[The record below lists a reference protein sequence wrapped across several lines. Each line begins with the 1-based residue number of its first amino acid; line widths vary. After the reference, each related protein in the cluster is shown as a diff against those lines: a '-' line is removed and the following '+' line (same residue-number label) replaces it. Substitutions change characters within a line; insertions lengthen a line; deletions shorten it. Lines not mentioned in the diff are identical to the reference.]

1 MENILLK
8 YEISPARY
16 HGGKLNEVD
25 CRELIYKAVMIFEEV
40 EELLLSIDH
49 PQRCSSHTIRQR
61 CKVYCDTLITL
72 DLISSKIRIKQGHLK
87 DGDLSDLRRA
97 IANLSYLW
105 EQTGLSFTPKV
116 HGVLAHAVD
125 QVERFGG
132 IGDMLEDDLE
142 HLHQQ
147 SKKNSDRTSRIKNKV
162 QQAISHSKME
172 AKLQNKEIIQ
182 KTLESRADSMRTFK
196 KRRTDSKV
204 EAKIERDLARMEKV
218 AEVEAKPHTK
228 QLSFYEN
235 EKAKMLDNG

>member
-1 MENILLK
+1 M
-8 YEISPARY
+8 
-16 HGGKLNEVD
+16 
-25 CRELIYKAVMIFEEV
+25 
-40 EELLLSIDH
+40 LSIDH

-105 EQTGLSFTPKV
+105 EQAGLSFTPKV

-147 SKKNSDRTSRIKNKV
+147 SKKISDRTSRIKNKV